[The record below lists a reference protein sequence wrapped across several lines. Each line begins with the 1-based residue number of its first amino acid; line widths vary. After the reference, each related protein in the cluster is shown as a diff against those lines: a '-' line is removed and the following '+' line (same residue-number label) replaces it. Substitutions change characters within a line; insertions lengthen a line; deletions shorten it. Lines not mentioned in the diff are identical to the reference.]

1 MAKKDQ
7 KDVQEPQKDM
17 DLIEG
22 DAPEAPKTV
31 DTAET
36 DDAHTAVAAAAE
48 TAEEA
53 PVAPK
58 GRKSPL
64 QILREEKAKTI
75 AVKEQFEEPF
85 QQAQEVA
92 VEKKTGLPVKLEKLR
107 TQLDEQA
114 AEKLRVSQESV
125 DRFTQTVDS
134 RYKEIHSLEAQ
145 LKQALQKLQEE
156 KKELSGAQSTLRQE
170 TDTVNKENA
179 ETYRTTEKELKADL
193 KTAQAEEKAAKK
205 ALSSNVRKERIATVK
220 NTVKGS
226 LAYAFGLVAAVPDV
240 IVRGVRSL
248 YGMAAETLG
257 TFNRVAKRSVKEYK
271 KPTWFTKHRN

>member
-7 KDVQEPQKDM
+7 KDVQEPQKDV
-17 DLIEG
+17 DLFEG
-22 DAPEAPKTV
+22 DTPETDEAV

-36 DDAHTAVAAAAE
+36 EEVHTATAAAADV
-48 TAEEA
+48 AEEA
-53 PVAPK
+53 PAVKK

-75 AVKEQFEEPF
+75 AVKEQFEEPY

-92 VEKKTGLPVKLEKLR
+92 AEKKTGLPVKLEKLR

-114 AEKLRVSQESV
+114 AEKLRVSQETV
-125 DRFTQTVDS
+125 DRFTQSVDS

-179 ETYRTTEKELKADL
+179 ETYRTTEKDLKDDLKA
-193 KTAQAEEKAAKK
+193 AQGAEKEAKK